1 LPKIKNLILVPAV
14 ISLGVTVLRLVGEL
28 NHGSPALFN
37 ASAGGGGALVG
48 IFWLIPIFGVYFSVK
63 LIKSGHGTT
72 SAGKAIGLAIL
83 SIVLVMGLFVVTTLV
98 TKNQNVQLLV
108 SAVAS
113 FVGIWVLLK
122 GWPELSKT
130 LVAYAFAAR
139 IPVAILMFFA
149 IMGNWGTHYDVP
161 PSPDFPEMGW
171 VAKWFWIGL
180 IPQLTVWIWTT
191 AALGSIFGAI
201 AAFFVKPKSAEAILP

>member
-1 LPKIKNLILVPAV
+1 MPNIKKLILIPAL
-14 ISLGVTVLRLVGEL
+14 ISLGVTLLRLVGEL
-28 NHGSPALFN
+28 NHWSPALFN
-37 ASAGGGGALVG
+37 ASAGGGGAIIG
-48 IFWLIPIFGVYFSVK
+48 IFWLIPIFGVYFAIK
-63 LIKSGHGTT
+63 LIKAGHGTT
-72 SAGKAIGLAIL
+72 AAGKTIGLAIL
-83 SIVLVMGLFVVTTLV
+83 SIVVVMGSFAATTLI
-98 TKNQNVQLLV
+98 TQNQNIQLLV

-113 FVGIWVLLK
+113 FVGLFICAK

-130 LVAYAFAAR
+130 LTAYAIAAR

-161 PSPDFPEMGW
+161 PTPDFPEMSW

-201 AAFFVKPKSAEAILP
+201 TAFFVKPKSGEA